1 MLCRFNELESLKFYL
16 KESKMNKS
24 NDEYSLLHYEVSAV
38 DDEVHCVNTTFA
50 RVKVRALEQAED
62 RINEIAS
69 RSLSGKC
76 LLHGEDGYVEG
87 FTYIVY
93 DQSELDQAD
102 RIRDFLL
109 RLIRIL
115 EVR

>member
-1 MLCRFNELESLKFYL
+1 MK
-16 KESKMNKS
+16 KI

-38 DDEVHCVNTTFA
+38 DDEVHCVNTTFD
-50 RVKVRALEQAED
+50 RIKVRALDQEED

-69 RSLSGKC
+69 LSLSGRC
-76 LLHGEDGYVEG
+76 LLHGGDGYVEG

-109 RLIRIL
+109 RLIRISQL
-115 EVR
+115 R